1 MALYRRK
8 RHALTP
14 DTRMLTCD
22 VLVWKK
28 INEVTEKGIWVN
40 VVWVKA
46 HTTDKEKAEMSPEN
60 RQIAS
65 ANDKGDELAKSG
77 AEFDEAVF
85 AQQVAKDA
93 RVRRQRVH
101 AATRNAAD
109 LHCKV
114 EDLIDTEEITEDM
127 KQMPRL
133 QLGFKDKEG
142 MRHRIATAKV
152 RKEALS
158 VHKM

>member
-1 MALYRRK
+1 
-8 RHALTP
+8 
-14 DTRMLTCD
+14 
-22 VLVWKK
+22 
-28 INEVTEKGIWVN
+28 
-40 VVWVKA
+40 
-46 HTTDKEKAEMSPEN
+46 MSLEN
-60 RQIAS
+60 RQIATQ
-65 ANDKGDELAKSG
+65 LVKSG

-85 AQQVAKDA
+85 ARQVAKDA

-109 LHCKV
+109 FHCKV

-133 QLGFKDKEG
+133 QLGSKDKEG

-152 RKEALS
+152 GRKLHQCIRCNKRQIFLKFLCERIQLMCGRTW
-158 VHKM
+158 VGTICKEL